1 MARVSTSRTWRSALA
16 AGVLLLAGA
25 ALAAVW
31 FAGSETALRWL
42 AARAVNASAGRLAL
56 EDVHGSLYGP
66 LRIGRFTFAE
76 GDRRIE
82 GRGLTLD
89 WSPRALL
96 FSRTILVRSLALHA
110 LSVDTGKPS
119 AEPLQLPQTLRL
131 PLRLEIQSANVDTLA
146 LAADGKRYDL
156 HALKLQLRNSAGRFH
171 TLASLQTPWG
181 KGEAALTLADTAPY
195 ALSGSA
201 GLSRDD
207 GPQAYA
213 VHATLAG
220 RLADIRVSATGTWHE
235 AQAELHA
242 ALAPF
247 VRMPLKEAALRLKR
261 FDARSI
267 GADLPHTDIGAEL
280 TLRAQGGGAYA
291 GELKLA
297 NALPGSV
304 DASLLPLRAAQLSF
318 AGVPAALALKD
329 VRLDLGNAGRL
340 SGAGS
345 LRQGALN
352 LNLETQALDLHGVY
366 AKLAATRLAGSLA
379 LDAQGATQHV
389 RADLREDAY
398 RVRIDA
404 AHRGDALQ
412 VRTANISIAGGEL
425 ALSGELSLAPAHAF
439 RAKGRLSHFDPSRL
453 GAYPAALVNG
463 SISASGQLLPK
474 PEAALQFST
483 SDSRFR
489 GQRLRG
495 GGKLRISAQRIWDSD
510 IALDLGSNH
519 LSARGAFGAPGDRL
533 DWRLDGGNLGAFAAQ
548 LSGQL
553 RASGRLEGTVAEPSG
568 TFRAQAHDL
577 AWSGGHRVGAFT
589 AEGKIEKGIDGPLE
603 LKATLRDYR
612 SAALR
617 IETASLSATGRRDH
631 HELKLAARNETLDL
645 HAALAGGWH
654 AGKGW
659 SGRILSFDNRGRYAA
674 QLEAPASLAIEG
686 PDFALG
692 AATLRFAHGSV
703 HIDELA
709 RRENGV
715 FSAGTLSGIDSG
727 FLLALLNHPPA
738 ISGTLTLG
746 GKWQL
751 AATDTL
757 NGELDLQRERGDL
770 SVDAGP
776 VTALGLSRLALAA
789 TITDDQLSAKLD
801 ASGAVFGTMSAEV
814 RTALARR
821 GGSLGLPG
829 NAPLSLNV
837 ELDMP
842 SLAWATSLLG
852 GSMAVDGSLK
862 GRFGGQGTVAQ
873 PQLSGSIA
881 GDGLK
886 FEDPEQGIYLEDGSL
901 RAKLQENRLI
911 LERLALHGGAG
922 MLEGSGSVAWASGK
936 ASAQIA
942 LKASKLELIKRL
954 DRQLILSGNAAATL
968 ADRRVHVTAKLKAD
982 KGEIM
987 LAEADAPTLSSDVVV
1002 LGRGGEAER
1011 KSPPIAADIDL
1022 DLDLGEHF
1030 HLKGKGIDARLA
1042 GAVEVHAA
1050 GGAPATASGNI
1061 RVAQG
1066 TYAAYGQRLTIDP
1079 GILTFAGPLDDP
1091 GLDIVALRK
1100 GLAVEAGVAIRG
1112 TALAPQISLTSTP
1125 SVPDSDKLSWLV
1137 LGHGME
1143 GSNRS
1148 DLGLLQT
1155 AAGALLGR
1163 GESITLQQRIAHAAG
1178 LDEFSVG
1185 GSGSGGLG
1193 SAVLTLG
1200 KRLSSRAYLSF
1211 EQGLTAATNLMKITY
1226 TLTPHVSLRAET
1238 GTNSAVDVFY
1248 TFSFK

>member
-1 MARVSTSRTWRSALA
+1 MARVWTSWAWRAALA
-16 AGVLLLAGA
+16 AGVLLACA
-25 ALAAVW
+25 TLAAVW
-31 FAGSETALRWL
+31 LGGSETALRWL
-42 AARAVNASAGRLAL
+42 AARAVQASAGRLAL

-82 GRGLTLD
+82 GRGLALD

-96 FSRTILVRSLALHA
+96 FTRTVLVRSLALHS

-119 AEPLQLPQTLRL
+119 AELPQLPQTLRL
-131 PLRLEIQSANVDTLA
+131 PLRLEIRSANIDTLA
-146 LAADGKRYDL
+146 LAAGAKRYDL
-156 HALKLQLRNSAGRFH
+156 HALKLQLRNSDGRFH

-181 KGEAALTLADTAPY
+181 KGKAELTLADTAPY

-297 NALPGSV
+297 NALPGPV

-318 AGVPAALALKD
+318 AGVPEALALKD
-329 VRLDLGNAGRL
+329 VRLDLGDAGRL
-340 SGAGS
+340 AGAGS
-345 LRQGALN
+345 LAQGRLN
-352 LNLETQALDLHGVY
+352 LSLETSTLDLHGIY
-366 AKLAATRLAGSLA
+366 AKLDATKLAGKLSI
-379 LDAQGATQHV
+379 DAQSTTQNV
-389 RADLREDAY
+389 RADLRDGAY

-412 VRTANISIAGGEL
+412 VTAADVSIAGGEL
-425 ALSGELSLAPAHAF
+425 SLSGEMSLARAHAF
-439 RAKGRLSHFDPSRL
+439 HAEGKFAHFDPSRL
-453 GAYPAALVNG
+453 GDYPAASING
-463 SISASGQLLPK
+463 SISASGQLSPK
-474 PEAALQFST
+474 PEAALQFAVA
-483 SDSRFR
+483 DSRYR
-489 GQRLRG
+489 GKRLHG
-495 GGKLRISAQRIWDSD
+495 GGKVRVSPGHIWDSD
-510 IALDLGSNH
+510 IALELGANR

-533 DWRLDGGNLGAFAAQ
+533 DWRLEGGELAAFAAK
-548 LSGQL
+548 LGGRL
-553 RASGRLEGTVAEPSG
+553 NASGTLQGSVAEPSG
-568 TFRAQAHDL
+568 TFRAQGHDL
-577 AWSGGHRVGAFT
+577 SWAGGHRLGELS
-589 AEGKIEKGIDGPLE
+589 AEGKLEKGIDGPLE

-612 SAALR
+612 APALS
-617 IETASLSATGRRDH
+617 IKTASISATGRRSE
-631 HELKLAARNETLDL
+631 HELKLTARNETLDL
-645 HAALAGGWH
+645 HAALAGGWSP
-654 AGKGW
+654 GTGW
-659 SGRILSFDNRGRYAA
+659 SGRILSFDNRGRYATE
-674 QLEAPASLAIEG
+674 LEAPARLTLKG
-686 PDFALG
+686 VDFSLG
-692 AATLRFAHGSV
+692 AATLRFAHGNI

-709 RRENGV
+709 RRANGV
-715 FSAGTLSGIDSG
+715 VSAGSLSGIDAG
-727 FLLALLNHPPA
+727 ILLGLLNHPPD
-738 ISGTLTLG
+738 ITSTLTLG
-746 GKWQL
+746 GKWKL
-751 AATDTL
+751 AAGDKI
-757 NGELDLQRERGDL
+757 NGELELQREDGDIKLL
-770 SVDAGP
+770 SGP
-776 VTALGLSRLALAA
+776 EKALGLSRLALAA
-789 TITDDQLSAKLD
+789 TVTDDRILAKLD
-801 ASGAVFGTMSAEV
+801 ASGAVFGAVSASV
-814 RTALARR
+814 RTTLARR
-821 GGSLGLPG
+821 GAAIGLPG

-837 ELDMP
+837 SLDMP
-842 SLAWATSLLG
+842 SLAWATSFLG

-862 GRFGGQGTVAQ
+862 GQFGGQGTLAQ
-873 PQLSGSIA
+873 PQLRGTIV
-881 GDGLK
+881 GDGLS
-886 FEDPEQGIYLEDGSL
+886 FEDPEQGIYLKDGSL
-901 RAKLQENRLI
+901 RAQLRENRLI
-911 LERLALHGGAG
+911 LERLVLRGGEG
-922 MLEGSGSVAWASGK
+922 TLEGSGSVAWESGK
-936 ASAQIA
+936 TSAHIA
-942 LKASKLELIKRL
+942 LKADKLELIKRL
-954 DRQLILSGNAAATL
+954 DRQLVLSGNAAATL
-968 ADRRVHVTAKLKAD
+968 ADRRVHASAKLKAD
-982 KGEIM
+982 KGEI
-987 LAEADAPTLSSDVVV
+987 LLSEGNAPTLSSDVVV
-1002 LGRGGEAER
+1002 LGRGGETEKKA
-1011 KSPPIAADIDL
+1011 PPIMADVDL

-1030 HLKGKGIDARLA
+1030 HLKGRGIDARLA
-1042 GAVEVHAA
+1042 GAVKVRAS
-1050 GGAPATASGNI
+1050 GGAPATAWGNI

-1066 TYAAYGQRLTIDP
+1066 SYAAYGQRLTIDR

-1100 GLAVEAGVAIRG
+1100 GLAVEAGVEIQG

-1148 DLGLLQT
+1148 DLGLLQA

-1185 GSGSGGLG
+1185 GTASGGLG
-1193 SAVLTLG
+1193 SAVLILG
-1200 KRLSSRAYLSF
+1200 KRLSSRAYLTF
-1211 EQGLTAATNLMKITY
+1211 EQGLTTATNLMKITY
-1226 TLTPHVSLRAET
+1226 TLTPRISLRTET
-1238 GTNSAVDVFY
+1238 GTNSAVDIFY